1 MKINLTICG
10 VFELSTQVGK
20 PWTHVISIWDK
31 TLKFLPTAC
40 AGDFW

>member
-31 TLKFLPTAC
+31 TLYF
-40 AGDFW
+40 